1 MGRKSSISRLP
12 DQVRAYIEGRLAD
25 GRMTLDELI
34 ADLQAQFPSQAE
46 AGELPSRAA
55 VHRYGQKLERRLAA
69 IRASTEAAKLIRAQA
84 GDDLDARSEALTAMI
99 QSELFESIISLQEAG
114 DEEMDPADRVGLLAS
129 AAKNI
134 ATLTRSSVT
143 LKKFQAEAEQ
153 RGREKQLQEQE
164 QRLEEMRGSDGMS
177 EQLEQRIRDILL
189 GESLTWPCTQRPI
202 TWAPSSRPPARR
214 ARSTWPRRWRC
225 MASMCRRRSPRRF
238 HPTTPSSWATSSAG
252 SRTRVRS

>member
-1 MGRKSSISRLP
+1 MTTMGRKSSISRLP

-143 LKKFQAEAEQ
+143 LKKFQAEAE
-153 RGREKQLQEQE
+153 E
-164 QRLEEMRGSDGMS
+164 
-177 EQLEQRIRDILL
+177 
-189 GESLTWPCTQRPI
+189 
-202 TWAPSSRPPARR
+202 R
-214 ARSTWPRRWRC
+214 ARQALLAEQKAKLDA
-225 MASMCRRRSPRRF
+225 M
-238 HPTTPSSWATSSAG
+238 PSKGGVTEATKQAIREALG
-252 SRTRVRS
+252 IN

>member
-46 AGELPSRAA
+46 AGELPSRAT

-143 LKKFQAEAEQ
+143 LKKFQAEAE
-153 RGREKQLQEQE
+153 E
-164 QRLEEMRGSDGMS
+164 
-177 EQLEQRIRDILL
+177 
-189 GESLTWPCTQRPI
+189 
-202 TWAPSSRPPARR
+202 R
-214 ARSTWPRRWRC
+214 ARQALLAEQKAKLDA
-225 MASMCRRRSPRRF
+225 M
-238 HPTTPSSWATSSAG
+238 PSKGGVTEATKQAIREALG
-252 SRTRVRS
+252 IN

>member
-1 MGRKSSISRLP
+1 MWRKSSISRLP

-99 QSELFESIISLQEAG
+99 QSELFESIISLQEAC

-143 LKKFQAEAEQ
+143 LKKFQADAEQ

-189 GESLTWPCTQRPI
+189 GK
-202 TWAPSSRPPARR
+202 A
-214 ARSTWPRRWRC
+214 
-225 MASMCRRRSPRRF
+225 
-238 HPTTPSSWATSSAG
+238 
-252 SRTRVRS
+252 

>member
-34 ADLQAQFPSQAE
+34 ADLQAQFPSQ

-143 LKKFQAEAEQ
+143 LKKFQAEAE
-153 RGREKQLQEQE
+153 E
-164 QRLEEMRGSDGMS
+164 
-177 EQLEQRIRDILL
+177 
-189 GESLTWPCTQRPI
+189 
-202 TWAPSSRPPARR
+202 R
-214 ARSTWPRRWRC
+214 ARQALLAEQKAKLDA
-225 MASMCRRRSPRRF
+225 M
-238 HPTTPSSWATSSAG
+238 PSKGGVTEATKQAIREALG
-252 SRTRVRS
+252 IN